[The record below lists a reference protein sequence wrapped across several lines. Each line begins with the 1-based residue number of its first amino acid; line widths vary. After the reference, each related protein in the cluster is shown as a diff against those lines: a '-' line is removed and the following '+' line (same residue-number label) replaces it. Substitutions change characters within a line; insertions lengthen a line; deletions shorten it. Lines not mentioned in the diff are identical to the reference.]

1 MTEGDREHVNAKV
14 KGRMEKFVYAKDDKR
29 EKRY

>member
-1 MTEGDREHVNAKV
+1 
-14 KGRMEKFVYAKDDKR
+14 MEKFVYAKDDKR